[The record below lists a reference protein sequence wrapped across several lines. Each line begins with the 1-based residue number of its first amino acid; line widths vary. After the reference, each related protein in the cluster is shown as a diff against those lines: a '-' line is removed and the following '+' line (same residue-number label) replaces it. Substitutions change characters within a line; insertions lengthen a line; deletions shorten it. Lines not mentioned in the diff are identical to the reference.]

1 MKILFFGAL
10 SEIVGQ
16 AQIEITEISAMPLD
30 SDSLQLSWQESYPA
44 FANVFYRIAVNK
56 QVINE
61 NTTLSPSDEIAFLPS
76 FSGG

>member
-16 AQIEITEISAMPLD
+16 DQIEITALSAMPLD
-30 SDSLQLSWQESYPA
+30 SDSLQLNWQERYPT

-56 QVINE
+56 QIINE